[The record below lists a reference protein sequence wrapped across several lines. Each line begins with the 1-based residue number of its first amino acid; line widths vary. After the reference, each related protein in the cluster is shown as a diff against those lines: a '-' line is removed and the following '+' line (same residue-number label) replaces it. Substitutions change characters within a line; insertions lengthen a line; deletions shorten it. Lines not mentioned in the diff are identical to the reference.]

1 MRVCHSAEAGCHTQ
15 AGELTWSARLE
26 NGNPQAE
33 GIRDTFVPRPSPPR
47 QEFDVPALLRSRHRL
62 EGHPLVTDPTVLRS
76 ALDNA
81 PVTLF
86 VTDESGEV
94 VHRNG
99 AAVATMQDAVTTLGE
114 PGLDQLRGVLR
125 QVIRERKDFP
135 INETIVVAG
144 DTRKMVAHLGISRIP
159 GGFIVTWRNE
169 TAQAELATI
178 AGELADGLA
187 DDGAALAAVGDTLAG
202 AAEGV
207 SGQAAAVSAGAVQLT
222 ASIEEISRNTS
233 SAVTS
238 TANAVASAR
247 AATESVERLSTYS
260 AEIGSISK
268 LIISIAEQTN
278 LLALNATIEAARAG
292 EAGKGFAVVANEV
305 KELASGTAQASENIN
320 RMIET
325 IQAGSAAAVEA
336 IADIVARISE
346 LEEQQTTI
354 AAAVEEQSATA
365 ASISDA
371 TGGLAGAAGTTAD
384 SVSGV
389 RSAVGSLA
397 GRAGRLRE
405 LLADLQSG
413 S

>member
-1 MRVCHSAEAGCHTQ
+1 LRGF
-15 AGELTWSARLE
+15 
-26 NGNPQAE
+26 P
-33 GIRDTFVPRPSPPR
+33 IPPR

-62 EGHPLVTDPTVLRS
+62 EGHPLVTDPTVLRA
-76 ALDNA
+76 ALDDA

-94 VHRNG
+94 
-99 AAVATMQDAVTTLGE
+99 
-114 PGLDQLRGVLR
+114 
-125 QVIRERKDFP
+125 
-135 INETIVVAG
+135 
-144 DTRKMVAHLGISRIP
+144 
-159 GGFIVTWRNE
+159 
-169 TAQAELATI
+169 
-178 AGELADGLA
+178 
-187 DDGAALAAVGDTLAG
+187 
-202 AAEGV
+202 
-207 SGQAAAVSAGAVQLT
+207 
-222 ASIEEISRNTS
+222 EEISRNTS

-247 AATESVERLSTYS
+247 AATGSVERLSTYS

-305 KELASGTAQASENIN
+305 KELASGTAQASANIN

-325 IQAGSAAAVEA
+325 VQAGSAAAVEA

-346 LEEQQTTI
+346 LEEQQATI

-365 ASISDA
+365 AGISEA
-371 TGGLAGAAGTTAD
+371 TGGLAGAAQTTAD

-397 GRAGRLRE
+397 GRTGRLRE
-405 LLADLQSG
+405 LLADLQNRG
-413 S
+413 

>member
-1 MRVCHSAEAGCHTQ
+1 MPT
-15 AGELTWSARLE
+15 
-26 NGNPQAE
+26 P
-33 GIRDTFVPRPSPPR
+33 F
-47 QEFDVPALLRSRHRL
+47 RSRHKL
-62 EGHPLVTDPTVLRS
+62 EGHPLVADPAALRAVLD
-76 ALDNA
+76 AA

-86 VTDESGEV
+86 VTDESGEI
-94 VHRNG
+94 VHRNE
-99 AAVATMQDAVTTLGE
+99 AAGSTLRDAVGMLGE
-114 PGLDQLRGVLR
+114 RGLDQLRAVLR
-125 QVIRERKDFP
+125 QLIKERKHFP
-135 INETIVVAG
+135 VLETIAVPG
-144 DTRKMVAHLGISRIP
+144 GGRTMVARVGIGRIP
-159 GGFIVTWRNE
+159 GGFVVTWRNE
-169 TAQAELATI
+169 TVQAELATM

-187 DDGAALAAVGDTLAG
+187 DDGTTLAAVGDTLAG
-202 AAEGV
+202 AADGV

-238 TANAVASAR
+238 TANAVASAQ
-247 AATESVERLSTYS
+247 AATDSVERLSTYS

-305 KELASGTAQASENIN
+305 KELASGTAQASANIN

-354 AAAVEEQSATA
+354 AAAVEEQNATA
-365 ASISDA
+365 AGISDA
-371 TGGLAGAAGTTAD
+371 TGGLAGSAQTTAD

-397 GRAGRLRE
+397 GRASRLRE
-405 LLADLQSG
+405 LLDELQG
-413 S
+413 GN